1 MNYIFYNLFERQYFK
16 PITNGGDMTWN
27 LRIIYSGDKIEVY
40 KVNNY
45 KIKTGLN
52 KEVVKVDLNLQG
64 IKLRRKKR
72 LISRIEGNL
81 T

>member
-1 MNYIFYNLFERQYFK
+1 
-16 PITNGGDMTWN
+16 MTWN

>member
-1 MNYIFYNLFERQYFK
+1 
-16 PITNGGDMTWN
+16 MTWN

-45 KIKTGLN
+45 KIRTGLN
-52 KEVVKVDLNLQG
+52 REIDKVDLNLQG

-72 LISRIEGNL
+72 LIPEIEGTL
-81 T
+81 I

>member
-1 MNYIFYNLFERQYFK
+1 
-16 PITNGGDMTWN
+16 MTWN

-45 KIKTGLN
+45 KIRTGLN
-52 KEVVKVDLNLQG
+52 REIDKVDLNLQG

-72 LISRIEGNL
+72 LIPGIEDTL
-81 T
+81 I

>member
-1 MNYIFYNLFERQYFK
+1 
-16 PITNGGDMTWN
+16 MTWN

-45 KIKTGLN
+45 KIRTGLN
-52 KEVVKVDLNLQG
+52 REIDKVDLNLQG

-72 LISRIEGNL
+72 LIPGIEGTL
-81 T
+81 I

>member
-1 MNYIFYNLFERQYFK
+1 
-16 PITNGGDMTWN
+16 MTWN

-52 KEVVKVDLNLQG
+52 KEVGKVDLNLQG